1 MKNQFMEFSK
11 ENLIDL
17 TSSKGKTEKKLSSSS
32 NESSTG
38 SKIST
43 SNFLDLDDLTNN
55 FKFLNNNQII
65 KSKKNNARN
74 VNGNQTFDKKNINE
88 GNNSIN
94 NNNNLLGKK
103 TKSIFNVKKISR
115 KKKRLFLPHKYL
127 FSDKNTN
134 QDIKDICPKKELF
147 QIYKYTYWDDCNK
160 NNNGGRWSYEEHI
173 RFIESFVNY
182 GKKWKTIQKHIGTR
196 SAEQIRSHAQKFFM
210 RLEELITNIYCFNLN
225 KHNIK
230 SLFDLINLI
239 GRNNEA
245 NKNRKEYII
254 NTLITLTKMN
264 QENNGKRFFEKK
276 KENFKIE
283 TKKGIKE
290 EIKEEIDKE
299 KKLKD
304 EIAKIENELLNKINN
319 DNKEFKFDDFNS
331 EFDINEEKDDEGI
344 LPNIKSNF
352 ENNNI
357 NINKN
362 NNLLD
367 LKEIYVN
374 KNTDIINYERNNNNN
389 CKYFNNK
396 KNQDFTGNDN
406 NSFLLSDASD
416 ICSIDKAS
424 IEPINNLFEKNI
436 KSTFLKFIN

>member
-1 MKNQFMEFSK
+1 MKNQFMEFSN

-196 SAEQIRSHAQKFFM
+196 SAEQIRSHAQKFFL
-210 RLEELITNIYCFNLN
+210 RLKELITNKFCFNLSE
-225 KHNIK
+225 HNIN
-230 SLFDLINLI
+230 SLLDLINLI
-239 GRNNEA
+239 GMSNEA

-254 NTLITLTKMN
+254 NILITLTKMN
-264 QENNGKRFFEKK
+264 QENNGKRYFEGKKGYFKTEIK
-276 KENFKIE
+276 KEKMVN
-283 TKKGIKE
+283 
-290 EIKEEIDKE
+290 DK
-299 KKLKD
+299 D
-304 EIAKIENELLNKINN
+304 YDSLNKINN
-319 DNKEFKFDDFNS
+319 DNKELKFDDLIS
-331 EFDINEEKDDEGI
+331 GIDSIKYENEDDEDI
-344 LPNIKSNF
+344 FANIKSNL
-352 ENNNI
+352 EES

-367 LKEIYVN
+367 LKEINVN
-374 KNTDIINYERNNNNN
+374 KNTNIINYEPNNNN
-389 CKYFNNK
+389 CEYINN
-396 KNQDFTGNDN
+396 NE
-406 NSFLLSDASD
+406 SFLLSDASE
-416 ICSIDKAS
+416 ICCIDKAS
-424 IEPINNLFEKNI
+424 FEPTYLRKILNRIF
-436 KSTFLKFIN
+436 